1 MISCIIVDDD
11 LVALNLVKHFI
22 TNTDG
27 LNLLQAFTDSVEAAN
42 YIRKNHATIDL
53 IFLDIEMPNLTGIEM
68 LASIKEFPPVI
79 LLSAKEKYAIQAFDH
94 RVLHYLLKPL
104 EYSKFLKAIERVFVQ
119 RQTET
124 STLDYLFVKENGLLT
139 KVNYKDILY
148 FEALGDYVKV
158 HTKDKAHVVNS
169 TMKSIEDKLRMNMQF
184 VRVHRSYHINLNYL
198 QSFDSEIAIISNKTI
213 PIGSKYRSELQ
224 NRLLVI

>member
-11 LVALNLVKHFI
+11 LVALNLVKHFV

-42 YIRKNHATIDL
+42 FIRKNHAIIDL
-53 IFLDIEMPNLTGIEM
+53 IFLDVEMPNLTGIEM
-68 LASIKEFPPVI
+68 LASVKDFPPVI
-79 LLSAKEKYAIQAFDH
+79 LISSKEKYAIQAFDH

-104 EYSKFLKAIERVFVQ
+104 EYSKFLKAIERVFVE
-119 RQTET
+119 RMAET
-124 STLDYLFVKENGLLT
+124 NQLDYLFVKENGLLT
-139 KVNYKDILY
+139 KVGYKDILY

-169 TMKSIEDKLRMNMQF
+169 TMKSIEDKLRMNQHF
-184 VRVHRSYHINLNYL
+184 IRVHRSYHINLTYL

-224 NRLLVI
+224 NRLMVI

>member
-1 MISCIIVDDD
+1 MICCILVDDD
-11 LVALNLVKHFI
+11 LVALNLVKHFV

-27 LNLLQAFTDSVEAAN
+27 LNLLQAFTDTVEAAN
-42 YIRKNHATIDL
+42 FIRKNHATIDL
-53 IFLDIEMPNLTGIEM
+53 IFPDVEMPNLTGIEM
-68 LASIKEFPPVI
+68 PASIKDFPPVI
-79 LLSAKEKYAIQAFDH
+79 LISSKEKYAIQAFDH

-104 EYSKFLKAIERVFVQ
+104 EYSKFLKAIERVFVE
-119 RQTET
+119 RMAET
-124 STLDYLFVKENGLLT
+124 NQLDYLFVKENGLLT
-139 KVNYKDILY
+139 KVGYKDILY

-169 TMKSIEDKLRMNMQF
+169 TMKSIEDKLRMNQHF
-184 VRVHRSYHINLNYL
+184 IRVHRSYHINLTYL

-224 NRLLVI
+224 NRLMVI

>member
-11 LVALNLVKHFI
+11 LVALNLVKHFV

-27 LNLLQAFTDSVEAAN
+27 LNLLQAFTDTVEAAN
-42 YIRKNHATIDL
+42 FIRKNHAIIDL
-53 IFLDIEMPNLTGIEM
+53 IFLDVEMPNLTGIEM
-68 LASIKEFPPVI
+68 LASVKDFPPVI
-79 LLSAKEKYAIQAFDH
+79 LISSKEKYAIQAFDH

-104 EYSKFLKAIERVFVQ
+104 EYSKFLKAIERVFVE
-119 RQTET
+119 RMAET
-124 STLDYLFVKENGLLT
+124 NQLDYLFVKENGLLT
-139 KVNYKDILY
+139 KVGYKDILY

-169 TMKSIEDKLRMNMQF
+169 TMKSIEDKLRMNQHF
-184 VRVHRSYHINLNYL
+184 IRVHRSYHINLTYL

-224 NRLLVI
+224 NRLMVI

>member
-1 MISCIIVDDD
+1 VDDD
-11 LVALNLVKHFI
+11 LVALNLVKHFV

-42 YIRKNHATIDL
+42 FIRKNHAIIDL
-53 IFLDIEMPNLTGIEM
+53 IFLDVEMPNLTGIEM
-68 LASIKEFPPVI
+68 LASVKDFPPVI
-79 LLSAKEKYAIQAFDH
+79 LISSKEKYAIQAFDH

-104 EYSKFLKAIERVFVQ
+104 EYSKFLKAIERVFVE
-119 RQTET
+119 RMAET
-124 STLDYLFVKENGLLT
+124 NQLDYLFVKENGLLT
-139 KVNYKDILY
+139 KVGYKDILY

-169 TMKSIEDKLRMNMQF
+169 TMKSIEDKLRMNQHF
-184 VRVHRSYHINLNYL
+184 IRVHRSYHINLTYL

-224 NRLLVI
+224 NRLMVI

>member
-11 LVALNLVKHFI
+11 LVALNLVKHFV

-27 LNLLQAFTDSVEAAN
+27 LNLLQAFTDTVEAAN
-42 YIRKNHATIDL
+42 FIRKNHATIDL
-53 IFLDIEMPNLTGIEM
+53 IFPDVEMPNLTGIEM
-68 LASIKEFPPVI
+68 PASIKDFPPVI
-79 LLSAKEKYAIQAFDH
+79 LISSKEKYAIQAFDH

-104 EYSKFLKAIERVFVQ
+104 EYSKFLKAIERVFVE
-119 RQTET
+119 RMTET
-124 STLDYLFVKENGLLT
+124 NQLDYLFVKENGLLT
-139 KVNYKDILY
+139 KVGYKDILY

-169 TMKSIEDKLRMNMQF
+169 TMKSIEDKLRMNQHF
-184 VRVHRSYHINLNYL
+184 IRVHRSYHINLTYL

-224 NRLLVI
+224 NRLMVI